1 LIVAG
6 IAASAVTVAFLFV
19 PGVRDTE
26 RDGSM
31 RDLRA
36 TAPGG

>member
-1 LIVAG
+1 VAG
-6 IAASAVTVAFLFV
+6 VAASIATVAFLFV

-31 RDLRA
+31 KDVRA
-36 TAPGG
+36 TASG